1 MNRSLAPIRQKIA
14 RVLAA
19 VPVIITSVLGSQ
31 TLVSVVPAG
40 IISPIA
46 METQTAQAPIGTPH
60 EVFGFAPHWTLH
72 RLGNVDFDTLT
83 TLAYFGVPITADGSL
98 DRDDIG
104 YKKLRSAQAAELFT
118 KARAH
123 GVRIVLTITQMDNP
137 TIKAFLSDSKAQERA
152 TAETITLVREM
163 KLDGVNIDIEYVGNP
178 GPAYRT
184 AFSSFVSLLSSRMH
198 SELIGSYISV
208 SVYAASAKE
217 QRLYD
222 IGHIGNATDGIF
234 MMAYDFAT
242 TSATNA
248 QPTAPLFGH
257 KEGKYWYDVATA
269 VDDFLKVM
277 PAEKLILG
285 VPYYGYN
292 YAVGEPKPDTTAYP
306 RGWRGKSYAQTYAM
320 AKRDIEVGK
329 NGVTKVVDGWDD
341 VAKVGWKSYKQG
353 NVWRFVYIEDE
364 ESLSYK
370 YDFVKQKKLGGVGIW
385 ALGFDTEHDELWQL
399 LAAKFGEHV
408 AFTAFKR
415 MRG

>member
-1 MNRSLAPIRQKIA
+1 
-14 RVLAA
+14 
-19 VPVIITSVLGSQ
+19 
-31 TLVSVVPAG
+31 
-40 IISPIA
+40 
-46 METQTAQAPIGTPH
+46 
-60 EVFGFAPHWTLH
+60 
-72 RLGNVDFDTLT
+72 
-83 TLAYFGVPITADGSL
+83 
-98 DRDDIG
+98 
-104 YKKLRSAQAAELFT
+104 
-118 KARAH
+118 
-123 GVRIVLTITQMDNP
+123 
-137 TIKAFLSDSKAQERA
+137 
-152 TAETITLVREM
+152 
-163 KLDGVNIDIEYVGNP
+163 
-178 GPAYRT
+178 
-184 AFSSFVSLLSSRMH
+184 
-198 SELIGSYISV
+198 
-208 SVYAASAKE
+208 
-217 QRLYD
+217 
-222 IGHIGNATDGIF
+222 

-306 RGWRGKSYAQTYAM
+306 RGWRGKSYAQTYTM
-320 AKRDIEVGK
+320 AKRDIQVGK
-329 NGVTKVVDGWDD
+329 DGVTKVVTGWDD
-341 VAKVGWKSYKQG
+341 VAKVGWKAYKQR

-364 ESLSYK
+364 ASLSYK